1 MYQMLDLDYQ
11 LDLDEMLNVTSQT
24 EDITHH
30 FEEIAD
36 LLNQTSSGF
45 LYQSHLDKLEAMKG
59 KKSEVLSTIVI
70 I

>member
-1 MYQMLDLDYQ
+1 MLELDYQ
-11 LDLDEMLNVTSQT
+11 LDLDQLLNVTSQT

-59 KKSEVLSTIVI
+59 
-70 I
+70 